1 MYMLDCSCS
10 GFIFRVLSSIL
21 FEILEF
27 VSEYAHITFNNDF
40 DKTKSHSFSDK
51 DPRKRLSNFPCCYS
65 ITFAQLPISH
75 SFSQHYGHRLW
86 TKTGSI
92 VSLFFTSLLPT
103 PIRIILLCWLV
114 MGRHRWPGLVP
125 LKLPSLAAS
134 SHLYNLWCLNYKLKS
149 TGEYSSD
156 SMLPSLSLRYPH
168 FEDACGM
175 LMLHEQGGV
184 FWLCWDVPLGWVR
197 GLFGAVLFSVAFLTG
212 IGFSNR
218 CYFLTVYVPHK
229 QHLNWCHAHLVK
241 HAVTYM

>member
-1 MYMLDCSCS
+1 MMGEVIQFMSSYLQKMYMLDCSCS

-92 VSLFFTSLLPT
+92 VSLFFY
-103 PIRIILLCWLV
+103 
-114 MGRHRWPGLVP
+114 
-125 LKLPSLAAS
+125 LPSS
-134 SHLYNLWCLNYKLKS
+134 P
-149 TGEYSSD
+149 
-156 SMLPSLSLRYPH
+156 LPL
-168 FEDACGM
+168 E
-175 LMLHEQGGV
+175 
-184 FWLCWDVPLGWVR
+184 
-197 GLFGAVLFSVAFLTG
+197 LFCFVD
-212 IGFSNR
+212 
-218 CYFLTVYVPHK
+218 
-229 QHLNWCHAHLVK
+229 W
-241 HAVTYM
+241 